1 MALSLFRISRERERE
16 KKNGEEESEKKQHAW
31 RKAERERER
40 ESILLKQNYLQY
52 KTPVNL
58 YTKNPKKEI

>member
-31 RKAERERER
+31 RKAERERE
-40 ESILLKQNYLQY
+40 SILLKQNYLQY